1 MIQIIIDPKNMYF
14 GHELEIVRQAEILI
28 SWVLNP
34 AFKNASMLDTIKQ
47 QYLFGWF
54 PIDVATIE
62 DGIIKCPGD
71 LDFYPLLYVQKGNF
85 EDDEHFYFYRSV
97 YFYRSDFIA
106 IKTKGTYEIARI
118 D

>member
-14 GHELEIVRQAEILI
+14 GRELDIVRQAEIVI
-28 SWVLNP
+28 NRALNP
-34 AFKNASMLDTIKQ
+34 DFKNASMLDTIKH

-54 PIDVATIE
+54 PMDGATIE
-62 DGIIKCPGD
+62 DGIMKYPGD
-71 LDFYPLLYVQKGNF
+71 PDLYPLLYVQKGNF
-85 EDDEHFYFYRSV
+85 EDYEHF

-106 IKTKGTYEIARI
+106 IETNGKYEIARI